1 VSEPGRFARSVTLR
15 AAIALAVSA
24 AVAGA
29 AIALSASYF
38 LLPDRTVAAIEQKRD
53 SVAEALEL
61 PTMGSDL
68 ETQVIDTQTAV
79 DDLETQ
85 VPDLAWD
92 AVEGDPDRLMNMLE
106 QDRER
111 LREIVNDGGPSTADL
126 CSALDLSSNPDVN
139 DVSFY
144 GC

>member
-1 VSEPGRFARSVTLR
+1 MTLR
-15 AAIALAVSA
+15 AAVVLAVVA
-24 AVAGA
+24 AVSGA
-29 AIALSASYF
+29 AIALLASYF

-53 SVAEALEL
+53 RVAEALDL

-68 ETQVIDTQTAV
+68 ETEVLDTRAAV
-79 DDLETQ
+79 DDLQTQ

-92 AVEGDPDRLMNMLE
+92 AVEGDPDRLMNLLE
-106 QDRER
+106 QDSQRV
-111 LREIVNDGGPSTADL
+111 REIVNDGGPTTADL

-139 DVSFY
+139 DISFY